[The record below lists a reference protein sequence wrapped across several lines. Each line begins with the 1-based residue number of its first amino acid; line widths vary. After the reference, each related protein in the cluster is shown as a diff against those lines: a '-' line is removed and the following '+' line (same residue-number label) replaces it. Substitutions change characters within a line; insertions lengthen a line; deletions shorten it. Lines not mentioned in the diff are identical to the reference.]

1 MSLYFQRIKGLLT
14 ASLFAFGVFFTTG
27 EASAQCTP
35 TCFNNGYGCGIAR
48 VQFGTLDNSSVSQ
61 EGLYTNFTASVA
73 APTIIAGLSTSIS
86 ITHNDLGWWG
96 TPGAIYIDLNA
107 NNTFEANEAIFTWSS
122 NGSNNT
128 ISGVAQGTYTVPA
141 STTPGIKR
149 MRVIYQ
155 YAQSSPPNPCGGG
168 YGEAEDY
175 NINVQPPTP
184 DPSPVAIVLANPG
197 STSAISPP
205 VGAGTYDI
213 GFILTNVSGGALAS
227 VTANYTITGPANQSG
242 SVNWSGNLPVG
253 GTVYVPLASN
263 LALSD
268 PLQPYT
274 VSINLTNAAGTQGP
288 GDGNLANNSLSGFVA
303 MALNGSADPLNPNI
317 YYVSGTPVPG
327 QWFANLTDV
336 AAALTFGGILG
347 AVEFRIRPGTY
358 NEQMVIG
365 QISQTVQGVPG
376 SSPARP
382 ITFTADAA
390 AGGNVNNVIISSANT
405 SLNNHTINLNGAD
418 FVTFRN
424 LTFAINTAT
433 AVAGRNIVLRNGTST
448 ISFNNCRFQGRPNV
462 TGSNADALIYSEP
475 SSVVTNS
482 VTNLTITNSVFTNG
496 AFSLFLDGGTI
507 TGPIH
512 SGLSITNNTFS
523 NFGTTG
529 IYIQRFTDPRV
540 SNNTINNTAST
551 VPVTGIDLSLILN
564 GGVISG
570 NRIGYTR
577 PGNGIRTASNSTT
590 PAAPLLIANNM
601 INIGDGI
608 STGTNGINLTSFS
621 NGNIFHNTVNING
634 PTGFPSSS
642 AFNAVSLS
650 GTTRIVNN
658 IFYNRGLGYASNINS
673 LANTSA
679 TQSDWN
685 NLFTAGAIL
694 GRRSSADF
702 ATIATY
708 RLGTFELNSRSVPL
722 TFTGPLSTFLTQP
735 NTQLRGI
742 NSYNNTAVGNVAD
755 DINTTARMAPPYM
768 GAHELV
774 PVVTFA
780 SGPID
785 STCTGGDITLRSR
798 PIIRSNIDGVQTTIY
813 DAASGTPA
821 PSWVSFRWSKGG
833 SPLFDQPGKISGTR
847 TMDLTIAKTNFFDG
861 DNYSMIAT
869 IKDGAAFRDNPV
881 DTLFYPYSVTVKVNE
896 PVSISRHP
904 MSQVVCRAGVVNLN
918 VIASQ
923 GTIWGYQWYKDGQ
936 PLVDGNNIYNAQ
948 RVEGSK
954 TVNLVLTG
962 VDYQVAGRYMCMLT
976 TSCGADLVPTEEAIV
991 YIARPT
997 QIATAPSNQVVGEGG
1012 TARFEVKVGE
1022 ITEGPNVAPV
1032 KYMWYRGTTQLKD
1045 SPRISGANSSV
1056 LTIRN
1061 VGTADVASNYY
1072 VKVIGACGADSSG
1085 SFSLSIGSIT
1095 INTQPSSSD
1104 VCEGQEGTLSIDA
1117 TPNGA
1122 QGLSLGYQWRKGT
1135 EVLVEGG
1142 RYSGTQS
1149 NTLKISG
1156 MMMSDMGNYNCVVS
1170 LNPGAIVSVVSNDA
1184 AVTVKE
1190 SVRIISQPQSAVICE
1205 GAEATMSVSAT
1216 GAGSLSYQ
1224 WQLNGNDLVGAT
1236 DSMLKIAA
1244 VSGTDQGNYSVVIT
1258 GDCGSVSSSVAML
1271 RMKTKP
1277 VVYGPTESQLSIKA
1291 GGYLRLAVATAS
1303 DPTTKYQ
1310 WYRGSTAI
1318 TSDSIS
1324 NAIYSKFGVAVGTDA
1339 GQYYCRVSNDCGV
1352 SYSDTTEV
1360 TVTTE
1365 VSSVEE
1371 ENANGLYLSSNE
1383 PNPFDG
1389 VTTIRFNVPQTGTAR
1404 LVVSDNFGREVA
1416 VLYDGVAYGLVPVS
1430 FDGGIYNLSAGV
1442 YNYTLTANGQSLTK
1456 RMLYVK

>member
-1 MSLYFQRIKGLLT
+1 MVLILSTF
-14 ASLFAFGVFFTTG
+14 FAE
-27 EASAQCTP
+27 EASSQCTP
-35 TCFNNGYGCGIAR
+35 LSFGACANPYETIITR
-48 VQFGTLDNSSVSQ
+48 VTVNSSQYSTGCTGAYTFYGNVGHSALAGAPNTLTVRTRFNGSWAANGQGWVYAWIDYNSNGVYEVSERIMFQ
-61 EGLYTNFTASVA
+61 SGTQDAESDITTNFTPPATVNGTRTMLIRTQYYQDTYISDTDPCYYTYGESEA
-73 APTIIAGLSTSIS
+73 YTIS
-86 ITHNDLGWWG
+86 IT
-96 TPGAIYIDLNA
+96 
-107 NNTFEANEAIFTWSS
+107 
-122 NGSNNT
+122 
-128 ISGVAQGTYTVPA
+128 
-141 STTPGIKR
+141 
-149 MRVIYQ
+149 
-155 YAQSSPPNPCGGG
+155 
-168 YGEAEDY
+168 
-175 NINVQPPTP
+175 PPTP

-197 STSAISPP
+197 SSTSINPP

-213 GFILTNVSGGALAS
+213 GFILQNVSGGALAS
-227 VTANYTITGPANQSG
+227 VTANYTITGPQNRSG
-242 SVNWSGNLPVG
+242 SVNWSGNLAVG

-274 VSINLTNAAGTQGP
+274 VSINLTNSVGSQGP
-288 GDGNLANNSLSGFVA
+288 GDGNLANNSLTGFVA

-317 YYVSGTPVPG
+317 YYVSGAPVPG

-347 AVEFRIRPGTY
+347 AVEFRVRPGTY
-358 NEQMVIG
+358 NEQMLIG
-365 QISQTVQGVPG
+365 QISQTVQGIPG
-376 SSPARP
+376 SSPSRP
-382 ITFTADAA
+382 VTFTADAA
-390 AGGNVNNVIISSANT
+390 AGGNVNNVIVSSANT
-405 SLNNHTINLNGAD
+405 SLNNHTVQLNGAD
-418 FVTFRN
+418 NITFRN
-424 LTFAINTAT
+424 MTFAINTAS
-433 AVAGRNIVLRNGTST
+433 AVAGRNFWLRNGTDNVT
-448 ISFNNCRFQGRPNV
+448 ISNCRFQGRSAIIGGAN
-462 TGSNADALIYSEP
+462 DALIFSET
-475 SSVVTNS
+475 TNAP
-482 VTNLTITNSVFTNG
+482 TNLTISNNTFTNG
-496 AFSLFLDGGTI
+496 DIGVMIDGGVS
-507 TGPIH
+507 GNPI
-512 SGLSITNNTFS
+512 S
-523 NFGTTG
+523 NLV
-529 IYIQRFTDPRV
+529 I
-540 SNNTINNTAST
+540 SNNTLNGFFTQGIYVRRATAPRVTNNQVNGSTVNPSGAFGLNLEGLVNDAVIARNRIAMTTLGTGIRFNTNTAL
-551 VPVTGIDLSLILN
+551 PAL
-564 GGVISG
+564 
-570 NRIGYTR
+570 
-577 PGNGIRTASNSTT
+577 PAS
-590 PAAPLLIANNM
+590 IANNM
-601 INIGDGI
+601 INVGNGVSSVAMGI
-608 STGTNGINLTSFS
+608 SVVSATNTNV
-621 NGNIFHNTVNING
+621 FHNTVNVNAPASATAAAFNISSSL
-634 PTGFPSSS
+634 PTGLR
-642 AFNAVSLS
+642 V
-650 GTTRIVNN
+650 VNN
-658 IFYNRGLGYASNINS
+658 IFYNRGLGYAYYIAVSGFP
-673 LANTSA
+673 

-685 NLFTAGAIL
+685 NLFTAGANL
-694 GRRSSADF
+694 GWHTSANRTNLAAFRS
-702 ATIATY
+702 
-708 RLGTFELNSRSVPL
+708 GTFELNTRSVPL
-722 TFTGPLSTFLTQP
+722 TFTGPLSTFLTEP

-742 NSYNNTAVGNVAD
+742 NSYNNTAVGNVSD

-847 TMDLTIAKTNFFDG
+847 TMDLTIARTNFFDG
-861 DNYSMIAT
+861 DNYSMLAT
-869 IKDGAAFRDNPV
+869 IKDGSAFRDNPV

-904 MSQVVCRAGVVNLN
+904 LSQVVCRAGVVNLN

-976 TSCGADLVPTEEAIV
+976 TSCGASLVPTEEAIV

-997 QIATAPSNQVVGEGG
+997 QIATAPSNQVVGNGG
-1012 TARFEVKVGE
+1012 TARFEVKVAE

-1085 SFSLSIGSIT
+1085 SFGLSIGSIT

-1156 MMMSDMGNYNCVVS
+1156 VMMSDMGNYNCVVS

-1184 AVTVKE
+1184 VLTVKE
-1190 SVRIISQPQSAVICE
+1190 GVRIIAQPQSAVICE

-1224 WQLNGNDLVGAT
+1224 WQLNGNDIVGAT
-1236 DSMLKIAA
+1236 DSMLKVAA
-1244 VSGTDQGNYSVVIT
+1244 VSGTDQGNYRVVVT

-1277 VVYGPTESQLSIKA
+1277 VVYGPTENKLSIKA

-1339 GQYYCRVSNDCGV
+1339 GKYYCRVSNDCG
-1352 SYSDTTEV
+1352 STNSDTTDV

-1371 ENANGLYLSSNE
+1371 ENANGLYLSSND

-1389 VTTIRFNVPQTGTAR
+1389 VTTIRFNVPQSGTAR

-1442 YNYTLTANGQSLTK
+1442 YNYTLTANGQSLTR
-1456 RMLYVK
+1456 RMIYVK

>member
-1 MSLYFQRIKGLLT
+1 MQRMT
-14 ASLFAFGVFFTTG
+14 A
-27 EASAQCTP
+27 
-35 TCFNNGYGCGIAR
+35 
-48 VQFGTLDNSSVSQ
+48 
-61 EGLYTNFTASVA
+61 
-73 APTIIAGLSTSIS
+73 
-86 ITHNDLGWWG
+86 
-96 TPGAIYIDLNA
+96 
-107 NNTFEANEAIFTWSS
+107 
-122 NGSNNT
+122 
-128 ISGVAQGTYTVPA
+128 
-141 STTPGIKR
+141 
-149 MRVIYQ
+149 
-155 YAQSSPPNPCGGG
+155 
-168 YGEAEDY
+168 
-175 NINVQPPTP
+175 
-184 DPSPVAIVLANPG
+184 PV
-197 STSAISPP
+197 
-205 VGAGTYDI
+205 
-213 GFILTNVSGGALAS
+213 
-227 VTANYTITGPANQSG
+227 
-242 SVNWSGNLPVG
+242 
-253 GTVYVPLASN
+253 
-263 LALSD
+263 
-268 PLQPYT
+268 
-274 VSINLTNAAGTQGP
+274 
-288 GDGNLANNSLSGFVA
+288 
-303 MALNGSADPLNPNI
+303 
-317 YYVSGTPVPG
+317 
-327 QWFANLTDV
+327 
-336 AAALTFGGILG
+336 
-347 AVEFRIRPGTY
+347 
-358 NEQMVIG
+358 
-365 QISQTVQGVPG
+365 
-376 SSPARP
+376 
-382 ITFTADAA
+382 
-390 AGGNVNNVIISSANT
+390 
-405 SLNNHTINLNGAD
+405 
-418 FVTFRN
+418 
-424 LTFAINTAT
+424 
-433 AVAGRNIVLRNGTST
+433 
-448 ISFNNCRFQGRPNV
+448 
-462 TGSNADALIYSEP
+462 
-475 SSVVTNS
+475 
-482 VTNLTITNSVFTNG
+482 
-496 AFSLFLDGGTI
+496 
-507 TGPIH
+507 
-512 SGLSITNNTFS
+512 ITNNTVNTS
-523 NFGTTG
+523 NVNPSGAFGINLDRIINNAVVARNRITMTNLGTG
-529 IYIQRFTDPRV
+529 IRY
-540 SNNTINNTAST
+540 SNLGNAIPAS
-551 VPVTGIDLSLILN
+551 P
-564 GGVISG
+564 
-570 NRIGYTR
+570 
-577 PGNGIRTASNSTT
+577 AS
-590 PAAPLLIANNM
+590 IANNM
-601 INIGDGI
+601 VNIGNGI
-608 STGTNGINLTSFS
+608 SVPAIGIAIVNSNNTNV
-621 NGNIFHNTVNING
+621 FHNTVNANAPASSIAG
-634 PTGFPSSS
+634 AFHISSS
-642 AFNAVSLS
+642 VSTGL
-650 GTTRIVNN
+650 RVVNN
-658 IFYNRGLGYASNINS
+658 IFYNRGLGYAYYIGVSGFP
-673 LANTSA
+673 

-685 NLFTAGAIL
+685 NLFTAGANL
-694 GRRSSADF
+694 GWHTSANRTDLAAFRS
-702 ATIATY
+702 
-708 RLGTFELNSRSVPL
+708 GTFELNSRSIPL
-722 TFTGPLSTFLTQP
+722 VFTGVTSTFLTQP
-735 NTQLRGI
+735 ESQLRGTPAF
-742 NSYNNTAVGNVAD
+742 NNTAVGNVSD
-755 DINTTARMAPPYM
+755 DINTTARMTPPYM

-798 PIIRSNIDGVQTTIY
+798 PIIRSTVDGVQTVLY
-813 DAASGTPA
+813 DATSGDPA

-847 TMDLTIAKTNFFDG
+847 TMNLTIANTNFFDG

-869 IKDGAAFRDNPV
+869 IKDGAAMRDNPV

-904 MSQVVCRAGVVNLN
+904 LSQVACRAGVVNLN

-976 TSCGADLVPTEEAIV
+976 TSCGTDLVPTEEAIV

-1012 TARFEVKVGE
+1012 TARFEVKVAE

-1085 SFSLSIGSIT
+1085 SFGLSIGSIT

-1156 MMMSDMGNYNCVVS
+1156 VMMSDMGNYNCVVS

-1184 AVTVKE
+1184 VLTVKE
-1190 SVRIISQPQSAVICE
+1190 GVRITAQPQSAVICE

-1224 WQLNGNDLVGAT
+1224 WQLNGNDIVGAT
-1236 DSMLKIAA
+1236 DSMLKVAA
-1244 VSGTDQGNYSVVIT
+1244 VSGTDQGNYRVVVT

-1277 VVYGPTESQLSIKA
+1277 VVYGPTENKLSIKA

-1339 GQYYCRVSNDCGV
+1339 GKYYCRVSNDCGTTN
-1352 SYSDTTEV
+1352 SDTTDV

-1371 ENANGLYLSSNE
+1371 ENANGLYLSSND

-1389 VTTIRFNVPQTGTAR
+1389 VTTIRFNVPQSGTAR

-1416 VLYDGVAYGLVPVS
+1416 VLYDGTAYGLVPVS

-1442 YNYTLTANGQSLTK
+1442 YNYTLTANGQSLTR
-1456 RMLYVK
+1456 RMIYVK